1 MSGREESPLDA
12 NQFMAVMNPNQKRK
26 LGLQIGMKHTIALL
40 SGTLFL
46 IILLMTIHLDLNVK
60 TCT

>member
-26 LGLQIGMKHTIALL
+26 LGLQIGMKHTPLA
-40 SGTLFL
+40 F
-46 IILLMTIHLDLNVK
+46 DLNVK

>member
-40 SGTLFL
+40 SGTL
-46 IILLMTIHLDLNVK
+46 LLFFFNDNSS
-60 TCT
+60 